1 MINCFFLFLLCFSST
16 SAFSEEVPSSDD
28 REWLGYTDHLTEEE
42 IQWLEATYKRL
53 DAEEKAELEGR
64 IGTDDY
70 DDDDE
75 D

>member
-1 MINCFFLFLLCFSST
+1 MINCFFLVLLCFSAIP
-16 SAFSEEVPSSDD
+16 AFSEEVPAPSD
-28 REWLGYTDHLTEEE
+28 REWLGCTDHLTEEE

-53 DAEEKAELEGR
+53 DAEEKAELEGC